1 MHYFFKKFP
10 ENDKAIWGIQVPLH
24 ALWLDEWG
32 VTFQWKLFTYLEDMD
47 GASRNME
54 EHVMQLF
61 TCLRDHRL
69 VIKAAE
75 KRMFGTSSAI

>member
-1 MHYFFKKFP
+1 
-10 ENDKAIWGIQVPLH
+10 
-24 ALWLDEWG
+24 
-32 VTFQWKLFTYLEDMD
+32 VTFLWKLFTYLEDMD
-47 GASRNME
+47 GASRNMK
-54 EHVMQLF
+54 EHVIQLF